1 MDIKS
6 LKQEGYSIRA
16 IAELTGH
23 SRNTVRRALRAQKP
37 KTYATPKRTSA
48 LAAYQG
54 YVTQRYQECGL
65 SAVRLHDEIKAQG
78 YTGGVDTIRR
88 FVRRLPV
95 YQARQ
100 RHAKMTVRFETPPGL
115 QAQCDW
121 ASCGTFRTPTGE
133 TVKVYAFVMVLS
145 FSRQLYVEFTTAMDL
160 PVLLQCH
167 LHAFAFF
174 GGFPQQIL
182 YDNMKQVRLS
192 QQQFNPLLLDFA
204 QHYGITPKTHQ
215 IRRPRTKGKVER
227 MVHYLKDNFLNGR
240 SFSDLDDLQ
249 QQGRAWLSEA
259 NARVHATTGQVPQ
272 ELLKQEKLTRLN
284 AVVTYQVVTKCD
296 RKVDASGFIHFARS
310 RYSVPPEHV
319 GETVIVEQGDEQVLI
334 RSAALI
340 IAEHKLAP
348 RAGACMALPE
358 HIEQMWK
365 LTVGK
370 PAPPTP
376 GWHLTWQEAV
386 AQTPLAVYEEVA
398 R

>member
-6 LKQEGYSIRA
+6 LKQQGYSIRA

-23 SRNTVRRALRAQKP
+23 SRNTVRRILRAHKP
-37 KTYATPKRTSA
+37 KAFATPKRTST
-48 LAAYQG
+48 LDAYKD
-54 YVTQRYQECGL
+54 YITRRYQECGL
-65 SAVRLHDEIKAQG
+65 SAVRLRDEIKAQG
-78 YTGGVDTIRR
+78 YRGGVDTIRR
-88 FVRRLPV
+88 FVRNLPA
-95 YQARQ
+95 YQARRRQ
-100 RHAKMTVRFETPPGL
+100 AKMTVRFETPPGL

-121 ASCGTFRTPTGE
+121 ASCGMFRTPTGE

-145 FSRQLYVEFTTAMDL
+145 FSRHLYVEFTTAMDL

-167 LHAFAFF
+167 LNAFAFF
-174 GGFPQQIL
+174 GGLPQQIL
-182 YDNMKQVRLS
+182 YDNMKQVRLH
-192 QQQFNPLLLDFA
+192 QQQFNPLFLDFA

-240 SFSDLDDLQ
+240 SFRDLDDLR
-249 QQGRAWLSEA
+249 QQGRAWLAQA

-272 ELLKQEKLTRLN
+272 ELLKQEKLTPLS
-284 AVVTYQVVTKCD
+284 AVAGYQVRSKVD
-296 RKVDASGFIHFARS
+296 RKVDASGFIHLGRS

-319 GETVIVEQGDEQVLI
+319 GETVIVEQGDEQVII

-340 IAEHKLAP
+340 IAEHKVAP
-348 RAGACMALPE
+348 RVGACMALPE

-376 GWHLTWQEAV
+376 NWHLTWHETV
-386 AQTPLAVYEEVA
+386 AQTPLSVYEEVA